1 MRILLSLLL
10 VISVGSALCA
20 QAVSKAQPG
29 VFALTNARL
38 VTVTQG
44 VVENGS
50 LLIRDGRIAQLGTN
64 IDIPANARVID
75 CRGQSVYPGF
85 IDGGTKLG
93 LGEIGSISLTQD
105 ANEVGDIVPH
115 MKALTAVNPNSV
127 AIPVTRVNG
136 VTTVLTV
143 PQGGLFPGQA
153 ALINLLGYTP
163 DQMYAGFQGVVL
175 RYPASGRRGRRDR
188 RSEEERKKEEE
199 KALKQ
204 LNELWEQAVLYARI
218 DSAARADAAVQ
229 AEPNPPLQALAP
241 VVRGEATLL
250 VEVDKEKD
258 ILSALRWVKEKKI
271 ERVVFTGLQEG
282 WRVADSLAAAR
293 MPVIAGPVLR
303 TPSRSSDR
311 YDTPYT
317 NPAKMQQA
325 GLLLALRTDETEN
338 VRNLPFHAGFAA
350 AYGLGK
356 EEALKAVTIN
366 PARIFGL
373 ADQLGSLEEGKVA
386 NLFVCDGDPFET
398 KTQISHLFISGF
410 QVPLDSRHIRLYN
423 EFLERQPGLKK

>member
-1 MRILLSLLL
+1 MRILLSLLFVL
-10 VISVGSALCA
+10 SVGSALRA
-20 QAVSKAQPG
+20 QAVSKAESG

-38 VTVTQG
+38 MTVTRG

-75 CRGQSVYPGF
+75 CRGQRVYPGF

-93 LGEIGSISLTQD
+93 LGEISSISLTQD

-127 AIPVTRVNG
+127 SIPVTRVNG

-153 ALINLLGYTP
+153 ALIHLLGYTP

-218 DSAARADAAVQ
+218 DSAARADASVE
-229 AEPNPPLQALAP
+229 AEPNPPLEALAP
-241 VVRGEATLL
+241 VVRGEAALL

-271 ERVVFTGLQEG
+271 ERVVFTGVQEG

-293 MPVIAGPVLR
+293 VPVIAGPVLS
-303 TPSRSSDR
+303 TPRRSSDR
-311 YDTPYT
+311 YDAPYT
-317 NPAKMQQA
+317 NPAKLHQA
-325 GLLLALRTDETEN
+325 GVLVALRTDETEN

-350 AYGLGK
+350 AYGLGV

-398 KTQISHLFISGF
+398 KTRISHLFISGYK
-410 QVPLDSRHIRLYN
+410 VPLDSRHIRLYN

>member
-10 VISVGSALCA
+10 VISVGSALWA

-136 VTTVLTV
+136 MTTVLTV

-218 DSAARADAAVQ
+218 DSAARAGAAVQ
-229 AEPNPPLQALAP
+229 AEPNPPLQVLAP

-282 WRVADSLAAAR
+282 WRVADSLTAAR
-293 MPVIAGPVLR
+293 MPVIAGPVQS

-410 QVPLDSRHIRLYN
+410 RVPLDSRHIRLYN

>member
-1 MRILLSLLL
+1 M
-10 VISVGSALCA
+10 
-20 QAVSKAQPG
+20 
-29 VFALTNARL
+29 
-38 VTVTQG
+38 
-44 VVENGS
+44 
-50 LLIRDGRIAQLGTN
+50 
-64 IDIPANARVID
+64 ID